1 MTDMQSGGLLV
12 RSGNDAGW
20 RNAVDFAL
28 TQGGLLVH
36 SCDDWPCA
44 VCRPSQISEGR
55 GYCLCLNCA
64 YTIMAAASAGE
75 QDARSLLDEI
85 SEALFQIEAQ
95 QSEPRLLLN

>member
-1 MTDMQSGGLLV
+1 M
-12 RSGNDAGW
+12 
-20 RNAVDFAL
+20 DFAL

-44 VCRPSQISEGR
+44 VCRPRQISDSR

-64 YTIMAAASAGE
+64 YAIVAAASAGE

-85 SEALFQIEAQ
+85 SDALYQMEAL
-95 QSEPRLLLN
+95 QSVPRMLLN